1 MVTYVVHALRGS
13 APVLPVPSRGV
24 NGGVDLE
31 QRQRRRE
38 EARRRTRRQRRIAV
52 ASIPVLVGA
61 ALAGVL
67 LLGGSGDDGPDAHSA
82 REQRPAELPRGGR
95 SIFPERRVVAFY
107 GAPQARELGALGI
120 GGPAQAARRLEREAR
135 RYEQPGRPVLP
146 AFELIATI
154 VQSDPGE
161 DRDHSARQTDRTIGR
176 YLRAARRHDLLL
188 ILDIQPGYAPFMREV
203 RALRRYLEEPD
214 VSLALD
220 PEWSMSPPV
229 LPGQEIGST
238 SAAVVNEVSAYLSR
252 IVRERRLPEKL
263 LVVHRFT
270 RDMLEDED
278 ALRRY
283 PGVALTVNVDG
294 FGDRPNKRAK
304 YREFTRGRR
313 DRHHGFKVFYAEDTD
328 LMRPRHVLRLRPPPE
343 LVVYE

>member
-1 MVTYVVHALRGS
+1 
-13 APVLPVPSRGV
+13 
-24 NGGVDLE
+24 VDLD

-38 EARRRTRRQRRIAV
+38 EARRRTRRQRRVAIASV
-52 ASIPVLVGA
+52 PVLAGA

-67 LLGGSGDDGPDAHSA
+67 LLGGSGGDGPEAHGG
-82 REQRPAELPRGGR
+82 RQQEPAELPRGGR

-120 GGPAQAARRLEREAR
+120 GRPGQAARRLELQAR
-135 RYEQPGRPVLP
+135 HYARPGRPVLP
-146 AFELIATI
+146 AFELITTI
-154 VQSDPGE
+154 VHSDPGE
-161 DRDHSARQTDRTIGR
+161 DGDHSFRQPDETIRR
-176 YLRAARRHDLLL
+176 YLRAARRRDMLL

-203 RALRRYLEEPD
+203 RALRHFLEEPD

-220 PEWSMSPPV
+220 PEWSMSPPG

-252 IVRERRLPEKL
+252 IVRARRLPEKL

-270 RDMLEDED
+270 RDMIEDED
-278 ALRRY
+278 ALRGH

-313 DRHHGFKVFYAEDTD
+313 DRHHGFKLFYGEDTH
-328 LMRPRHVLRLRPPPE
+328 LMQPRHVLRLRPPPE
-343 LVVYE
+343 LIVYE

>member
-1 MVTYVVHALRGS
+1 MT
-13 APVLPVPSRGV
+13 
-24 NGGVDLE
+24 GVDLDE
-31 QRQRRRE
+31 RKRRRE
-38 EARRRTRRQRRIAV
+38 EARQRTRRQRRIAA
-52 ASIPVLVGA
+52 ASLA
-61 ALAGVL
+61 ALAMLVLTGVL
-67 LLGGSGDDGPDAHSA
+67 LAAGGEEDSQEANAA
-82 REQRPAELPRGGR
+82 REQRPTELPRGGR

-107 GAPQARELGALGI
+107 GAPQSRDLGALGI
-120 GGPAQAARRLEREAR
+120 GSPARAARRLKRQAR
-135 RYEQPGRPVLP
+135 PYAEPGRQVLP
-146 AFELIATI
+146 AFELITTI
-154 VQSDPGE
+154 VHSDPGE
-161 DRDHSARQTDRTIGR
+161 DGDHSDRQDARTIRR
-176 YLRAARRHDLLL
+176 YLRAARRHDMLL

-220 PEWSMSPPV
+220 PEWSMSPPA

-270 RDMLEDED
+270 GDMIQNEN
-278 ALRRY
+278 ALRRH

-294 FGDRPNKRAK
+294 FGDRPNKRSK

-313 DRHHGFKVFYAEDTD
+313 DRHHGFKLFYSEDTN
-328 LMRPRHVLRLRPPPE
+328 LMQPRDVLRLRPPPE

>member
-1 MVTYVVHALRGS
+1 LPSGYRDDVAVLLLGS
-13 APVLPVPSRGV
+13 SGV
-24 NGGVDLE
+24 NGSVDLD
-31 QRQRRRE
+31 QRRRRRE
-38 EARRRTRRQRRIAV
+38 EARRRTRRQRRVAIASV
-52 ASIPVLVGA
+52 PLLAGAVLG
-61 ALAGVL
+61 GVL
-67 LLGGSGDDGPDAHSA
+67 LLGGSGGDGPEAHSV
-82 REQRPAELPRGGR
+82 REREPAELPRGGR
-95 SIFPERRVVAFY
+95 SILPERRVVAFY

-120 GGPAQAARRLEREAR
+120 GSPAQAARRLERQAR
-135 RYEQPGRPVLP
+135 PYARPGRPVLP

-161 DRDHSARQTDRTIGR
+161 DGDHSVRQPDPTIRR
-176 YLRAARRHDLLL
+176 YLRAARRRDMLL

-220 PEWSMSPPV
+220 PEWSLSPPV
-229 LPGQEIGST
+229 LPGQQIGST
-238 SAAVVNEVSAYLSR
+238 SASVVNEVSAYVSR
-252 IVRERRLPEKL
+252 IVREHRLPEKL

-270 RDMLEDED
+270 GDMIADED
-278 ALRRY
+278 ALRRH

-294 FGDRPNKRAK
+294 FGDRPNKRSK

-313 DRHHGFKVFYAEDTD
+313 DRHHGLKLFYSEDTN
-328 LMRPRHVLRLRPPPE
+328 LMQPRHVLGLRPPPE